1 MIRLSATP
9 LVIGTVVLAGFYVA
23 GRAGGQGT
31 AAEQDRKM
39 HRAVIE
45 VTAEGSPQWESVLNN
60 VENLQKA
67 FAPNPTEIE
76 VVAHGK
82 GLAMLQKSN
91 AVHSERMARVAASGV
106 KFAACENT
114 MRRMKVQKSDLFDFV
129 VTVDSGV
136 AEVVR
141 KQEAGWAYLKG
152 GG

>member
-1 MIRLSATP
+1 MVSASRG
-9 LVIGTVVLAGFYVA
+9 LLLICAVILGGFAVSSA
-23 GRAGGQGT
+23 QRPDAKP
-31 AAEQDRKM
+31 ERKT

-45 VTAEGSPQWESVLNN
+45 VTTEAAQQWESVLNN
-60 VENLQKA
+60 VENMQKA
-67 FAPNPTEIE
+67 FAPDTTEIE

-82 GLAMLQKSN
+82 GLGMIQKAN
-91 AVHSERMARVAASGV
+91 VAQSERLAKIAATGV

-114 MRRMKVQKSDLFDFV
+114 MRRMKVQKADLFDFV
-129 VTVDSGV
+129 VTTDSGV

>member
-1 MIRLSATP
+1 MTRLSGSLFA
-9 LVIGTVVLAGFYVA
+9 IGAVVLAGLA
-23 GRAGGQGT
+23 AAGGQRT
-31 AAEQDRKM
+31 ADKEDRKV

-45 VTAEGSPQWESVLNN
+45 VTAEATQHWESVLNN

-67 FAPNPTEIE
+67 FAPEPVEIE

-82 GLAMLQKSN
+82 ALAMLQRTN
-91 AVHSERMARVAASGV
+91 AAQSERMVRIAAAGV

-114 MRRMKVQKSDLFDFV
+114 MRRMKVLKSDLFDFV

>member
-1 MIRLSATP
+1 MASPSRFLIAVGVLVFAGLTTSA
-9 LVIGTVVLAGFYVA
+9 
-23 GRAGGQGT
+23 GQPP
-31 AAEQDRKM
+31 AQKEDRRV

-45 VTAEGSPQWESVLNN
+45 VTAEAAPQWESVLNN

-67 FAPNPTEIE
+67 FAPEPTEVE

-82 GLAMLQKSN
+82 GLAMLQKNN
-91 AVHSERMARVAASGV
+91 AAQAERMSRIAASGV

>member
-1 MIRLSATP
+1 MEYPSRLWFVLSA
-9 LVIGTVVLAGFYVA
+9 LALGFVP
-23 GRAGGQGT
+23 
-31 AAEQDRKM
+31 AAVGHRTMDKENAKV

-45 VTAEGSPQWESVLNN
+45 VTAEAAPQWEAVLNN

-67 FAPNPTEIE
+67 FAPERIEIE
-76 VVAHGK
+76 IVAHGK
-82 GLAMLQKSN
+82 GLAMLQKTN
-91 AVHSERMARVAASGV
+91 AAQSERMARIAAAGV

-114 MRRMKVQKSDLFDFV
+114 MRRMKVQKSDLLEFV
-129 VTVDSGV
+129 TTVDSGV

>member
-1 MIRLSATP
+1 MVSASRSL
-9 LVIGTVVLAGFYVA
+9 LVVCTLVL
-23 GRAGGQGT
+23 GGL
-31 AAEQDRKM
+31 AAYSAQRPDTKDKGKL

-45 VTAEGSPQWESVLNN
+45 VTAEAAPQWEAVLNN
-60 VENLQKA
+60 VENMQKA
-67 FAPNPTEIE
+67 FAPEPTEIE

-82 GLAMLQKSN
+82 GLAMLQKAN
-91 AVHSERMARVAASGV
+91 VAQSERMAKIAATGV

-114 MRRMKVQKSDLFDFV
+114 MRRMKVQKADLFDFA

>member
-1 MIRLSATP
+1 M
-9 LVIGTVVLAGFYVA
+9 
-23 GRAGGQGT
+23 
-31 AAEQDRKM
+31 
-39 HRAVIE
+39 VIE
-45 VTAEGSPQWESVLNN
+45 VTAEAAPQWESVLNN

-67 FAPNPTEIE
+67 FASESTEIE
-76 VVAHGK
+76 VVTHGK

-91 AVHSERMARVAASGV
+91 AGQSERIAKIASAGV

-114 MRRMKVQKSDLFDFV
+114 MRHRNVQKSDLFDFV

-141 KQEAGWAYLKG
+141 KQEAGWSYLKG

>member
-1 MIRLSATP
+1 MTRLSGSVFVFGA
-9 LVIGTVVLAGFYVA
+9 VVLTGIAA
-23 GRAGGQGT
+23 AGGQRT
-31 AAEQDRKM
+31 ADKENRKV

-45 VTAEGSPQWESVLNN
+45 VTAEGAPQWESVLNN

-67 FAPNPTEIE
+67 FAPEPTEIE

-82 GLAMLQKSN
+82 ALAMLQRTN
-91 AVHSERMARVAASGV
+91 APQSERMARNAAAGV

>member
-1 MIRLSATP
+1 MTTSPSRLLIGVGA
-9 LVIGTVVLAGFYVA
+9 LVFAGLAIAA
-23 GRAGGQGT
+23 GQRPAQKEDRRA
-31 AAEQDRKM
+31 

-45 VTAEGSPQWESVLNN
+45 VTAEAAPQWESVLNN

-67 FAPNPTEIE
+67 FAPEPTEVE

-82 GLAMLQKSN
+82 GLAMLQKNN
-91 AVHSERMARVAASGV
+91 AARAERMSRIAAGGV

>member
-1 MIRLSATP
+1 MASPSRL
-9 LVIGTVVLAGFYVA
+9 LI
-23 GRAGGQGT
+23 AGGVLVFAGLTT
-31 AAEQDRKM
+31 AAGQRPAQKEDRRV

-45 VTAEGSPQWESVLNN
+45 VTAEAAPQWESVLNN

-67 FAPNPTEIE
+67 FAPEPTEVE

-82 GLAMLQKSN
+82 GLAMLQKNN
-91 AVHSERMARVAASGV
+91 AAQAERMSRIAAAGV